1 MSARAANVDATE
13 LARFAALAAR
23 WWDPQGPLRPLHALQ
38 PARTAF
44 IRERVRIAQARV
56 CDVGCGGGLLAEAL
70 AEDGAEVLGIDLAPE
85 LIEVAR
91 LHAGERGIAVTYRQ
105 ISAEALAAEQ
115 PAGFSLVTCMELLE
129 HVPDPV
135 ALVRSLADLLAPGG
149 DLVLSTLA
157 RTPRAFLLAI
167 LAGEYLL
174 ELLPPGTHRYER
186 FVRPSELCRWLRAAG
201 LEVAALTGIEWR
213 PWWAQARLCSDL
225 SVNYLV
231 HARKPR

>member
-1 MSARAANVDATE
+1 MARTANADAVE

-38 PARTAF
+38 PARIAF
-44 IRERVRIAQARV
+44 IRERVRIVGARV

-70 AEDGAEVLGIDLAPE
+70 AEAGAEVLGIDLAPE
-85 LIEVAR
+85 LIEIAR
-91 LHAGERGIAVTYRQ
+91 LHARERGIAVTYRH

-115 PAGFSLVTCMELLE
+115 PASFSLVACMELLE

-167 LAGEYLL
+167 LAGEHLL
-174 ELLPPGTHRYER
+174 RLLPPGTHRYER

-201 LEVAALTGIEWR
+201 LEVMALTGIEWR
-213 PWWAQARLCSDL
+213 PWWTQARLCSDL

-231 HARKPR
+231 HARKQR